1 MWHQNRCRR
10 LFYLCCVYFVVLIL
24 VCEVFVCLGM
34 ACHMLGVLVVSDT
47 CLLSVCHGFGL
58 LRHLVLYTYMR
69 SIKGSFIKDVRT
81 EGEGALS
88 QVWTKADKHREAFDC
103 VRMSAFAIWLPTADF
118 VTNAFIRCLNTNATY
133 ECDYITPCCLLA
145 VHHVQLQSLHGGSAV
160 GRWTCDL
167 QVAGLIPSW
176 SAFT

>member
-1 MWHQNRCRR
+1 VWVLVITDGFIVASACI
-10 LFYLCCVYFVVLIL
+10 LSYVLIFIINIS
-24 VCEVFVCLGM
+24 CFVRRMEFCVASEPLQKTVLFVLCLF
-34 ACHMLGVLVVSDT
+34 CCFDFSLWIF
-47 CLLSVCHGFGL
+47 GF
-58 LRHLVLYTYMR
+58 
-69 SIKGSFIKDVRT
+69 RT

-133 ECDYITPCCLLA
+133 ECDYITLCYLLA
-145 VHHVQLQSLHGGSAV
+145 VQHVQLQSLRDGSAV

-167 QVAGLIPSW
+167 QVAGSIPSW